1 MTSIIKVD
9 QIQTAAGG
17 VPTASD
23 LGLAAL
29 THTDMPAGVILNV
42 WKFKSSQP
50 ASTVVSSAASLLYDS
65 LNVTVQQGSRLMTYF
80 HTGQYI
86 KSSPNTNPNF
96 YMQING
102 ADNGMTVASGGAQE
116 YDHIWY
122 GQNAAREGQNGIFL
136 SDALDAGTRT
146 LQFYIS
152 VYNGSCTMSYQSP
165 TRGPQY
171 IVMEIAG

>member
-1 MTSIIKVD
+1 MGSIIKVD

-17 VPTASD
+17 VPTLD
-23 LGLAAL
+23 GLGVAAL
-29 THTDMPAGVILNV
+29 THADMPAGVILNV

-50 ASTVVSSAASLLYDS
+50 ASTVVSSAANLLYDS

-86 KSSPNTNPNF
+86 KSSVATNPRF
-96 YMQING
+96 YMQIDG
-102 ADNGMTVASGGAQE
+102 ADNGMTVSSGGAQD
-116 YDHIWY
+116 YSHIWY
-122 GQNAAREGQNGIFL
+122 GQNAAREGQNGVFL
-136 SDALDAGTRT
+136 SDALNAGTRT

-152 VYNGSCTMSYQSP
+152 VYNGNCTMSYQNAD
-165 TRGPQY
+165 RGPPY